1 MTDTAR
7 FWDKIAV
14 RYSKKPVSDE
24 AAYQK
29 KLAVTREH
37 FGPETSVLEFGCGTG
52 STAILHAPH
61 VQHILATDISPKMIE
76 IAKEKARAENVE
88 NVRFDVASIETL
100 DAPDASFDVVLGLSI
115 LHLLEDMDAAIE
127 KVFRLLKPG
136 GVFISS
142 TVCMADRMKWF
153 RFVVPFGRA
162 LGLMP
167 YVNIISK
174 AELEQSLISA
184 GLSIEY
190 NWHPDGGL
198 VAFIV
203 ARKPG

>member
-37 FGPETSVLEFGCGTG
+37 FGPETRVLEFGCGTG

-76 IAKEKARAENVE
+76 IAKEKARADNVE
-88 NVRFDVASIETL
+88 NVSFEVASIETL
-100 DAPDASFDVVLGLSI
+100 DAPDASFDVVLGRHNLATSVGEVI
-115 LHLLEDMDAAIE
+115 D
-127 KVFRLLKPG
+127 
-136 GVFISS
+136 
-142 TVCMADRMKWF
+142 
-153 RFVVPFGRA
+153 VVGI
-162 LGLMP
+162 
-167 YVNIISK
+167 VV
-174 AELEQSLISA
+174 
-184 GLSIEY
+184 
-190 NWHPDGGL
+190 HPDYNPYTL
-198 VAFIV
+198 DSDIAESCSAAVSTS
-203 ARKPG
+203 